1 MRCKLLDDNQIPYPV
16 TNYVHINN
24 LTTVVILKESNDG
37 YAIYT
42 NKEMSANNI
51 EIYVDV
57 IFYTISSY
65 LIMLNTGMLDFED
78 ILWLNETQNIRFL
91 IDFIHSGTVQS

>member
-57 IFYTISSY
+57 IIYDLLY
-65 LIMLNTGMLDFED
+65 D
-78 ILWLNETQNIRFL
+78 Q
-91 IDFIHSGTVQS
+91 FIPYNAKYRHAGF